1 MRECIIR
8 TSVLCAATLAAIIAS
23 PLEAQSTR
31 PGVGAIPY
39 FSPLPAGT
47 TFRVWA
53 PNATA
58 VRVAGTF
65 NSWSATANPLVSEGN
80 GYWSADVPFAYQN
93 SQYKFV
99 ITGPNGTI
107 WKNDAR
113 ARRVTNSVGNSVI
126 YNPANYQWTRRAS
139 QRRTS
144 TTW

>member
-1 MRECIIR
+1 MTISTVR
-8 TSVLCAATLAAIIAS
+8 TALFTKTYALCAIAGLAAAAAVAAPS
-23 PLEAQSTR
+23 FAQSSR
-31 PGVGAIPY
+31 PGVGAVPY

-65 NSWSATANPLVSEGN
+65 NGWSSTANPLVSEGN
-80 GYWSADVPFAYQN
+80 GFWSVDVPFAYQN

-99 ITGPNGTI
+99 ITGPAGTI

-113 ARRVTNSVGNSVI
+113 ARRLTNSVGNSVI
-126 YNPANYQWTRRAS
+126 YLS
-139 QRRTS
+139 LIHI
-144 TTW
+144 

>member
-65 NSWSATANPLVSEGN
+65 NSWSATANSKWRREASNVSSMSFQTASFMAGR
-80 GYWSADVPFAYQN
+80 SSF
-93 SQYKFV
+93 
-99 ITGPNGTI
+99 
-107 WKNDAR
+107 R
-113 ARRVTNSVGNSVI
+113 ARYG
-126 YNPANYQWTRRAS
+126 P
-139 QRRTS
+139 
-144 TTW
+144 